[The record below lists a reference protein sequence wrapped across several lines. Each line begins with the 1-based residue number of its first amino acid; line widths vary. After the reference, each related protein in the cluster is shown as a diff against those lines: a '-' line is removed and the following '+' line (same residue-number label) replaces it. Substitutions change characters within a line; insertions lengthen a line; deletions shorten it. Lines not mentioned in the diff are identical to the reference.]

1 MNWSKIKN
9 EYVSD
14 SSMSYRKLAE
24 KYGVSRAVIGEK
36 AKKEGWRALRQA
48 ASERAE
54 AKLLEN
60 VGEENARI
68 NGKFYEAIDL
78 LLQEACKYLR
88 APGQL
93 RAVDIKD
100 MSSALK
106 NIKDLKGIKS
116 ELDLEEQ
123 RARINALKAKFTPED
138 EDNEGGGVVIMPAVD
153 LPEGGE
159 IDG

>member
-24 KYGVSRAVIGEK
+24 KYGVSRAVIGER

-54 AKLLEN
+54 AKLLET

-68 NGKFYEAIDL
+68 DGKFYKAVDL
-78 LLQEACKYLR
+78 LLEEACKCLST
-88 APGQL
+88 PGQL

-123 RARINALKAKFTPED
+123 RARISALKAKFTPED
-138 EDNEGGGVVIMPAVD
+138 DDNEGGVIILSDVD
-153 LPEGGE
+153 LPPEGGE
-159 IDG
+159 TDG